1 MDISKLKRV
10 PSVIHDS
17 LITRNGQVLT
27 KTGCVIS
34 IPANY
39 TNYNLAVLAAEISI
53 LGVYA
58 IVVGDKHYGVSSATG
73 MLTLGP
79 CEINNVQMETAKG
92 PEDYLEFTFT
102 PGSVVI
108 KNTSVV
114 KNKKFVNDIMN
125 YFVDYSRIPWFMN
138 MVDHAELFK
147 NTRYFNDLNMARSQA
162 LLDIIT
168 AKLCRS
174 STDVKVPFRYVIKTD
189 DEVFSQPRI
198 IPLRDIPNN
207 TASNLARINGSELQ
221 LGIKTAMLAEPT
233 RTEPLE
239 QLFME

>member
-1 MDISKLKRV
+1 MDISKLKRA
-10 PSVIHDS
+10 PEVIIKS
-17 LITRNGQVLT
+17 LVKTNNTLIT

-39 TNYNLAVLAAEISI
+39 TNYSLAILSAEISI
-53 LGVYA
+53 VGIYAMIIDDVYA
-58 IVVGDKHYGVSSATG
+58 VSSATG
-73 MLTLGP
+73 MLTLGS
-79 CEINNVQMETAKG
+79 CMIDNVMINDE
-92 PEDYLEFTFT
+92 EYLTLTFQ
-102 PGSVVI
+102 PGDVVI

-114 KNKKFVNDIMN
+114 KDKKFVNDIMN
-125 YFVDYSRIPWFMN
+125 YFVDYARIPWFMD

-147 NTRYFNDLNMARSQA
+147 NTQYFNDLALARNQA
-162 LLDIIT
+162 ILDVIT

-174 STDVKVPFRYVIKTD
+174 VDNVKVPFRYTIKTD
-189 DEVFSQPRI
+189 SQVRSQPNI

-233 RTEPLE
+233 RTELLE
-239 QLFME
+239 EIFME